1 MNETAGSKE
10 RSLTGRR
17 ALVTGG
23 ASGIGAAIALAMAQ
37 AGADVA
43 ITQRKRA
50 PGDLGERIAAEGGR
64 FHAATCDLNG
74 LDAAGAE
81 ALVEE
86 VSDALGGID
95 ILVNNAGV
103 IRREPAV
110 SHSEEDWREVL
121 SVGLDAPFFL
131 AQAAG
136 RRMAEEGFG
145 RIVNMGSVLSFQGG
159 ILVPSY
165 AAAKHA
171 VVGMTRALCNEWAA
185 QGITVNAIAP
195 GYVETEMTS
204 ALREDDSRSRDLLA
218 RIPAGRWGR
227 PEDIAAV
234 AVFLASD
241 AAGYVNGHALAVDG
255 GWLCR

>member
-1 MNETAGSKE
+1 MSENGKTQQGALAGRK
-10 RSLTGRR
+10 

-23 ASGIGAAIALAMAQ
+23 ASGIGAAIALGMAQ

-43 ITQRKRA
+43 ITCRKRG
-50 PGDLGERIAAEGGR
+50 PGDLGERIEAEGGR
-64 FHAATCDLNG
+64 FHAANCDLSE
-74 LDAAGAE
+74 LDAAAAE
-81 ALVEE
+81 ALVTE
-86 VSDALGGID
+86 VAGALGGID

-103 IRREPAV
+103 IRREPAAT
-110 SHSEEDWREVL
+110 HSEADWREVL

-136 RRMAEEGFG
+136 RRMAEQGSG
-145 RIVNMGSVLSFQGG
+145 RIINMGSVLSFQGG

-165 AAAKHA
+165 VAAKHA
-171 VVGMTRALCNEWAA
+171 VVGMTRALCNEWASE
-185 QGITVNAIAP
+185 GITVNAIAP
-195 GYVETEMTS
+195 GYIETDMTS
-204 ALREDDSRSRDLLA
+204 ALRQDDNRARDLLA

-241 AAGYVNGHALAVDG
+241 AAAYVNGHALAVDG

>member
-1 MNETAGSKE
+1 VTETNDDHH
-10 RSLTGRR
+10 RSLAGRK

-23 ASGIGAAIALAMAQ
+23 ASGIGAAIALGLAR

-43 ITQRKRA
+43 ITCRKRG
-50 PGDLGERIAAEGGR
+50 PGDLADRIAAEGGR
-64 FHAATCDLNG
+64 FHAATCDLAA
-74 LDAAGAE
+74 LDAAGAD
-81 ALVEE
+81 ALVED
-86 VSDALGGID
+86 VSAALGGLD

-103 IRREPAV
+103 IQREQAL
-110 SHSEEDWREVL
+110 SHSEESWREVL

-136 RRMAEEGFG
+136 RRMAAQGWG
-145 RIVNMGSVLSFQGG
+145 RIINMGSVLSFQGG

-165 AAAKHA
+165 TAAKHA

-185 QGITVNAIAP
+185 MGITVNAIAP

-204 ALREDDSRSRDLLA
+204 ALRADDNRSRDLLA

-227 PEDIAAV
+227 PEDIAGV

-241 AAGYVNGHALAVDG
+241 AAAYVNGHALVVDG